1 MIYKIT
7 LYKLDKTYIF
17 QLQSVR
23 AAWGMDI
30 IKPLRLPHRS
40 CPIPVTTERSVH
52 RESATHRRWPFHPEA
67 LSRDTRQVL
76 FIVAAAL
83 CLMPW
88 VSPPVALALGAILAL
103 THENPFPHLGK
114 KVSAKLLQVCVVFL
128 GFGMDLPVVFRTGLQ
143 GANLA
148 AATIAT
154 TFGLGWILGK
164 RLGIDRKVSTLIS
177 AGTAICGG
185 SAIAAVGSVIGVGES
200 EISVAMGTVF
210 ILNAVALYAFPV
222 VGHALGLTQV
232 QFGTWAGIAIH
243 DISSVVGA
251 SANYGLDA
259 LQTATAVKLA
269 RALWIIPVALGATA
283 IFWPRK
289 PGGKTG
295 VQNQPKVQVPWFI
308 GFFVLASAARSFVP
322 GMAGISPALGHVA
335 TTGLTLTLFLIGAGL
350 SAKTLRVVGWRPFLQ
365 GVLLWLFISVV
376 SLVAIVRFV

>member
-1 MIYKIT
+1 
-7 LYKLDKTYIF
+7 
-17 QLQSVR
+17 
-23 AAWGMDI
+23 
-30 IKPLRLPHRS
+30 
-40 CPIPVTTERSVH
+40 
-52 RESATHRRWPFHPEA
+52 
-67 LSRDTRQVL
+67 
-76 FIVAAAL
+76 
-83 CLMPW
+83 
-88 VSPPVALALGAILAL
+88 
-103 THENPFPHLGK
+103 
-114 KVSAKLLQVCVVFL
+114 VVFL

-143 GANLA
+143 GADLA

-154 TFGLGWILGK
+154 TFGLGWLLGK

-295 VQNQPKVQVPWFI
+295 ARNQPKVQVPRFI

-350 SAKTLRVVGWRPFLQ
+350 SAKTLRAVGWRPFLQ

-376 SLVAIVRFV
+376 SLAAIVRFV

>member
-1 MIYKIT
+1 
-7 LYKLDKTYIF
+7 
-17 QLQSVR
+17 
-23 AAWGMDI
+23 
-30 IKPLRLPHRS
+30 
-40 CPIPVTTERSVH
+40 
-52 RESATHRRWPFHPEA
+52 
-67 LSRDTRQVL
+67 
-76 FIVAAAL
+76 
-83 CLMPW
+83 MPW
-88 VSPPVALALGAILAL
+88 VSPPAALALGAILAL
-103 THENPFPHLGK
+103 THENPFPHVGK

-128 GFGMDLPVVFRTGLQ
+128 GFGMDLPVVFRSGLQ
-143 GANLA
+143 GADLA

-154 TFGLGWILGK
+154 TFGLGWLLGK

-289 PGGKTG
+289 LGGKAG
-295 VQNQPKVQVPWFI
+295 
-308 GFFVLASAARSFVP
+308 
-322 GMAGISPALGHVA
+322 AGISPRCRYP
-335 TTGLTLTLFLIGAGL
+335 GL
-350 SAKTLRVVGWRPFLQ
+350 SAFLCSPRRLAVSCLGWQAYPRRWGMWQ
-365 GVLLWLFISVV
+365 Q
-376 SLVAIVRFV
+376 LV